1 MKQGARVQVFLSKQN
16 QFDQA
21 LPVWEF
27 EVKPDATRYVLETKE
42 IEISNDC
49 REVII
54 EIWVEGTG
62 SQSIGKIHIS
72 IGDLI
77 QDHLLDPSNP
87 QVGKFIR
94 DDHLLDPSNL

>member
-1 MKQGARVQVFLSKQN
+1 MSKQN
-16 QFDQA
+16 QYDQA
-21 LPVWEF
+21 FPVWEF

-49 REVII
+49 KEVII

-72 IGDLI
+72 ISDLI
-77 QDHLLDPSNP
+77 QDPLLDPSNP
-87 QVGKFIR
+87 QVGRVIR
-94 DDHLLDPSNL
+94 DDNLLDPSNLQVGKVIRE